1 MLNVDWTGVRRRGRV
16 RTTMEMED
24 AMPAHGSMRSA
35 FYFEALQRAQRDA
48 AHLAIPG
55 VEVEKVSAD
64 GVPCEWLRAET
75 SNPNHVVLYLH
86 GGGYV
91 SCSLL
96 THRQMMSRMS
106 TTSKVAVL
114 GVDYRLAPL
123 HPFPCAVEDALK
135 AYEWLLDQGY
145 LAENIVFAGD
155 SAGGGLVFATL
166 LLIKQENQIR
176 TQPIPMPAAT
186 VTFSPWTDLSITGK
200 SIAVNYE
207 TDKLFNPL
215 RIKITGFTSYF
226 QYRYIRFQWR
236 LFARMYVQWPKRLSN
251 PMASPLFGDHRG
263 MPPAM
268 IHCSAEEMLMD
279 DSLRMEAKLR
289 EVGVRV
295 KLKVWK
301 GTTHVFPILM
311 PSSEQTTDCFA
322 LVAEFINQL
331 LT

>member
-1 MLNVDWTGVRRRGRV
+1 
-16 RTTMEMED
+16 MEMED
-24 AMPAHGSMRSA
+24 ALPSHGSMRSA
-35 FYFEALQRAQRDA
+35 FYFDALQRAQRDA
-48 AHLAIPG
+48 SHLSIPG
-55 VEVEKVSAD
+55 VSVEKVSAD
-64 GVPCEWLRAET
+64 GVPCEWLRADT
-75 SNPNHVVLYLH
+75 CDPRSVVLYLH

-106 TTSKVAVL
+106 ATSKVAVL

-123 HPFPCAVEDALK
+123 HPFPCAVEDALR
-135 AYEWLLDQGY
+135 AYEWLLEHGY
-145 LAENIVFAGD
+145 EAGRIVFAGD

-166 LLIKQENQIR
+166 LLIKQENQKR
-176 TQPIPMPAAT
+176 KKPIPMPAAT
-186 VTFSPWTDLSITGK
+186 VTFSPWTDMSITGK

-251 PMASPLFGDHRG
+251 PMASPLFGDLTG
-263 MPPAM
+263 LPPAM

-289 EVGVRV
+289 EVGVRA
-295 KLKVWK
+295 KLEVWK

-311 PSSEQTTDCFA
+311 PSSDQTANCFA
-322 LVAEFINQL
+322 QVADFINQVL
-331 LT
+331 A